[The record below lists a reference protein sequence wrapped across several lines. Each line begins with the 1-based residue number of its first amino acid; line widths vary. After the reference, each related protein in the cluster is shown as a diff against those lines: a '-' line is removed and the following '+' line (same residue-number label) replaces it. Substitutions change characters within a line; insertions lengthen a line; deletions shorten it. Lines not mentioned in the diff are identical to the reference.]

1 MTVVMI
7 LMAMMPVTMT
17 TGTTCGGWEFS
28 WVGASWIWRIFV
40 YLCQIKFATFQD
52 AVEGVTYVRPG
63 VHCVEVTL
71 SEGDGGG
78 LKYDLTL
85 TSSNGHPFLEIR
97 CWGCEWIEM
106 ERQFLESPLGIE
118 SDMSQDEDVVPWDG
132 VPWEEDDWP
141 GHQLVKKLKIG
152 HIGAAG
158 KAGQIGAD
166 RLKDDIEESSTFP
179 KHCQGLALLIVP
191 MHPLACSTKL
201 RMAFKAG
208 IIWNWSNLQC
218 LWCLGRSE
226 YKTSGKSRRK
236 TCQLEVALVTSE
248 FCTVNISQLRA
259 CHRMPSRQHRC
270 KTDWMGA
277 SQLEDT
283 SKFHHFS
290 YVWWIHVNPYTQSAT
305 RIRYRQ
311 TRPILITA
319 SKVIENSV
327 WIFLNPFNSS
337 EIYDDYM
344 MYGLCM
350 GRWW

>member
-1 MTVVMI
+1 
-7 LMAMMPVTMT
+7 
-17 TGTTCGGWEFS
+17 
-28 WVGASWIWRIFV
+28 
-40 YLCQIKFATFQD
+40 
-52 AVEGVTYVRPG
+52 
-63 VHCVEVTL
+63 
-71 SEGDGGG
+71 
-78 LKYDLTL
+78 
-85 TSSNGHPFLEIR
+85 
-97 CWGCEWIEM
+97 
-106 ERQFLESPLGIE
+106 
-118 SDMSQDEDVVPWDG
+118 
-132 VPWEEDDWP
+132 
-141 GHQLVKKLKIG
+141 
-152 HIGAAG
+152 
-158 KAGQIGAD
+158 
-166 RLKDDIEESSTFP
+166 
-179 KHCQGLALLIVP
+179 LLIVP